1 MSLSLSIY
9 HTSSYQW
16 NKLMPSSHISTAA
29 VINSRC
35 RFRWGPVFWR
45 LSWPAWIGHPV
56 HLHICP
62 RQMWR
67 LNFLS
72 DQTWRGKF
80 DPKNGYAKYTILLI
94 LLILYCITYIDE
106 TGNDWHHDIQIYS
119 CQNPV
124 QAVKLR
130 SSFDELSFCTS
141 LRQLFAW
148 ASKRVSSLNTIFSH
162 KNSALWNSAKV
173 IPLNF

>member
-62 RQMWR
+62 RQMW
-67 LNFLS
+67 LEFFVTKLGEES
-72 DQTWRGKF
+72 LIQ
-80 DPKNGYAKYTILLI
+80 KNGYAKYTILLYNT
-94 LLILYCITYIDE
+94 ILYNVHRWNRQWLTS
-106 TGNDWHHDIQIYS
+106 WHPNLQLPKS
-119 CQNPV
+119 SASS
-124 QAVKLR
+124 QASIIIWRIVFLYLIAPT
-130 SSFDELSFCTS
+130 FCLS
-141 LRQLFAW
+141 
-148 ASKRVSSLNTIFSH
+148 K
-162 KNSALWNSAKV
+162 
-173 IPLNF
+173 

>member
-1 MSLSLSIY
+1 MSLSLSLSIY

-62 RQMWR
+62 RQMWLEFFVTKLGEESLIQKTAM
-67 LNFLS
+67 LNI
-72 DQTWRGKF
+72 Q
-80 DPKNGYAKYTILLI
+80 YYYI
-94 LLILYCITYIDE
+94 ILYCITYIDE

-148 ASKRVSSLNTIFSH
+148 ASKRVILEHHFFTQELCALKFS
-162 KNSALWNSAKV
+162 KSN
-173 IPLNF
+173 PLKFL